1 MSALLRTAVA
11 VFVSM
16 PATLLVMSFFAWRM
30 PSEDTPYADVVRI
43 LVSALL
49 AGPIVLGVLASASH
63 PRVANWMSRFLRR
76 PLQASLVAG
85 MTVGLAAGLV
95 MAVLVPGWAL
105 GFSIAGLIFG
115 FVHGW
120 LIGVIRNGDLLS
132 RTA

>member
-1 MSALLRTAVA
+1 
-11 VFVSM
+11 
-16 PATLLVMSFFAWRM
+16 
-30 PSEDTPYADVVRI
+30 
-43 LVSALL
+43 
-49 AGPIVLGVLASASH
+49 
-63 PRVANWMSRFLRR
+63 
-76 PLQASLVAG
+76 